1 MIVTEDSLASIIDGF
16 PSIQINS
23 STNLKPQFGW
33 GDDKELNR
41 YIALRKSKSYPL
53 IWLLPSEDLYEG
65 STGQSVVKECTFIIA
80 TRETRTM
87 LLNEARYKASFAI
100 VLNPLTDNLIK
111 GLSSS
116 NITSRSNSE
125 YKIIKLPNYSDDEI
139 KNGTID
145 LWDAISLKIDI
156 RFTNNLKNLKPI
168 IYENS

>member
-41 YIALRKSKSYPL
+41 YIALRKS
-53 IWLLPSEDLYEG
+53 
-65 STGQSVVKECTFIIA
+65 
-80 TRETRTM
+80 
-87 LLNEARYKASFAI
+87 NEARYKASFAI